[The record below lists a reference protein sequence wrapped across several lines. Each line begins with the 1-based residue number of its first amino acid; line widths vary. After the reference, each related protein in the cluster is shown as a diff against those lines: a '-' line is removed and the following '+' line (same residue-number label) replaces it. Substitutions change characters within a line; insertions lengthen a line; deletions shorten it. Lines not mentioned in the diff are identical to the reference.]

1 MLLRSSADESCK
13 LLCILERSRFRT
25 VGKVVF
31 GCPTNLAVSLMKY
44 ALVALFAGISLFLRS
59 ICPKRVENLD

>member
-1 MLLRSSADESCK
+1 MLLRSSADESCM
-13 LLCILERSRFRT
+13 LLCILERSRFRA

-31 GCPTNLAVSLMKY
+31 GCPTILVVSFIKY

-59 ICPKRVENLD
+59 ICPKRVQRV